1 MNKLGLAVGLMVI
14 GVVLIL
20 FAVFQHV
27 AQASSPVQIPH
38 GAIIFSVLGVLALV
52 GGVATY
58 LLKGNASGSASAN
71 PNVWAGRD
79 PSDTLP

>member
-20 FAVFQHV
+20 FAVFQHF
-27 AQASSPVQIPH
+27 AQHNSPIQIVH
-38 GAIIFSVLGVLALV
+38 GAIIFSVLGVLALA

-58 LLKGNASGSASAN
+58 MLKGSAAQTPSGTGWPGSN
-71 PNVWAGRD
+71 PDN
-79 PSDTLP
+79 TLP